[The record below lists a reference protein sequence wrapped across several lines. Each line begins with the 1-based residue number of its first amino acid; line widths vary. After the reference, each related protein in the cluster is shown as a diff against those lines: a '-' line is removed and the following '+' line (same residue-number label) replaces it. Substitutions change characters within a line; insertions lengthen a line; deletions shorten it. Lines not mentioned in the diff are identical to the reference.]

1 MDHGYQVNENKRCS
15 ATTKKER
22 QCTLPA
28 LAGIDMCALHSGLA
42 RPNGAAGFGDPQ
54 ALEAY
59 KRALGARG
67 QQGAAQAARRTAV
80 R

>member
-1 MDHGYQVNENKRCS
+1 MDHGYAVDETKRCR

-28 LAGIDMCALHSGLA
+28 LAGIDLCALHAGLA
-42 RPNGAAGFGDPQ
+42 KPNNAVGYGDPQ

-67 QQGAAQAARRTAV
+67 QGLRSTAR
-80 R
+80 

>member
-1 MDHGYQVNENKRCS
+1 MDHGYEVDENKRCR

-42 RPNGAAGFGDPQ
+42 KPNGAVGFGDVQ

-67 QQGAAQAARRTAV
+67 QGLRTTAR
-80 R
+80 